1 MNARAWAFAAV
12 ALATLT
18 TAAGAQQRVDERMR
32 TSASGPVEIV
42 NVAGSVRVVGW
53 SRNEVAVTGTAGR
66 GTERVEIAEEGGRTV
81 VRVVLPR
88 RGRNVDGSELEVRVP
103 ERRDLLV
110 RTTSADAT
118 VGGVEGAVEVRS
130 VSGEVRVD
138 GRPRSVAARSR
149 SGEVTLQVTSE
160 RAAVETTSGEIRVRG
175 ALRRAL
181 EARSV
186 SGDVTLS
193 ATTPEARVET
203 VSGEIRLEGV
213 TGRTDAKTVSG
224 DMVVRGRGLQGEF
237 RSVSGDIRLDG
248 DLDPAGTTTVN
259 SHSGDVVLA
268 MGGTRAADVSVATFS
283 GEVDNGLANAQ
294 VTRSGDR
301 EWRLRTGRGGA
312 RVSVRTFSGDVRLT
326 DR

>member
-1 MNARAWAFAAV
+1 MNAKAWAFAAV

-32 TSASGPVEIV
+32 TSSRGPVEIV
-42 NVAGSVRVVGW
+42 NVSGSVRVVGW
-53 SRNEVAVTGTAGR
+53 DRDEIAVSGTTGR
-66 GTERVEIAEEGGRTV
+66 GTERVQLTEEGGRAV

-88 RGRNVDGSELEVRVP
+88 RGRNVGGSDLEIRVP

-138 GRPRSVAARSR
+138 GRPRSVTAQSR
-149 SGEVTLQVTSE
+149 SGEVALQVTSE
-160 RAAVETTSGEIRVRG
+160 RAVVETTSGEIRVRG
-175 ALRRAL
+175 TLRRAL

-186 SGDVTLS
+186 SGDITL
-193 ATTPEARVET
+193 AAMTPEARVET
-203 VSGEIRLEGV
+203 VSGEIRLDGV
-213 TGRTDAKTVSG
+213 AGRTDAKTVSG
-224 DMVVRGRGLQGEF
+224 DVVVGGRRLQGEF
-237 RSVSGDIRLDG
+237 RSVSGDIRLHG
-248 DLDPAGTTTVN
+248 DLDASGTTTVN
-259 SHSGDVVLA
+259 THSGDVVLD
-268 MGGTRAADVSVATFS
+268 MGGTRSADVSVSTFS
-283 GEVDNGLANAQ
+283 GEVDNGLTNAR
-294 VTRSGDR
+294 VTRSGER

-312 RVSVRTFSGDVRLT
+312 RVTVRTFSGDVRLT